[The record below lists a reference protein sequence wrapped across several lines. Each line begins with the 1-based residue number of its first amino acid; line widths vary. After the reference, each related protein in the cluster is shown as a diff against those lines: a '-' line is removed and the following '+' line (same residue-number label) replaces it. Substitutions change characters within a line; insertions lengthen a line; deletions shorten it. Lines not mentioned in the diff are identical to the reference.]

1 MLLRGNRFVIR
12 GGNKKSLPGMD
23 IYQLRYFVA
32 VAEELSFRRAAERL
46 HITRPPLTRQIAALE
61 AEIKARLLERDR
73 RRAVSLTDA
82 GHAFLIHAKRALQSA
97 DEAGECAR
105 QAARGTAG
113 CLAVAG
119 CALLAAPVLGIYLHE
134 FRRKF
139 PLVEVSFTD
148 ATQAQELKALSEGR
162 VHLAISATFGEELAS
177 CFRAQVLGTVPLFV
191 VLPTR
196 HPLAQRPGKQVEL
209 SDLQA
214 ESLLRPSP
222 ESKPTYAGCL
232 DQICALTGFIPHGI
246 RQVDGIE
253 NILAMVAAGYGV
265 AILAGSSAHLPMPG
279 CEVKRLR
286 LPLPPYQLR
295 MLWRR
300 EVTSPLLRNF
310 LAMAGRVRLP
320 NGLPVQPTK
329 TPAAPRKKAAAKRV
343 PAGR

>member
-1 MLLRGNRFVIR
+1 
-12 GGNKKSLPGMD
+12 MD

-32 VAEELSFRRAAERL
+32 VAEALSFRRAAENL

-61 AEIKARLLERDR
+61 AEIGARLLERDR

-82 GHAFLIHAKRALQSA
+82 GHAFLIHAKRALRSVN
-97 DEAGECAR
+97 DAGEYAR
-105 QAARGTAG
+105 QAAHGTAG

-119 CALLAAPVLGIYLHE
+119 CALLAAPVLGAYLHE

-162 VHLAISATFGEELAS
+162 VHLVISANFGEELAS
-177 CFRAQVLGTVPLFV
+177 CFCTRVLGTVPLFV

-196 HPLAQRPGKQVEL
+196 HPLAQRPSKQVDL
-209 SDLQA
+209 SDLEG

-232 DQICALTGFIPHGI
+232 DQICTLTGFIPHGI
-246 RQVDGIE
+246 RQVDGME
-253 NILAMVAAGYGV
+253 NILTMVAAGYGV
-265 AILAGSSAHLPMPG
+265 AILAESSAHLPMPG
-279 CEVKRLR
+279 CEVRRLR

-310 LAMAGRVRLP
+310 LAMAASVRLP
-320 NGLPVQPTK
+320 DGIPVKPLK
-329 TPAAPRKKAAAKRV
+329 ALAAPRKKAAAKRISV
-343 PAGR
+343 RR